1 MNIEIERKFL
11 IKELPSVF
19 EETINIKQYYL
30 SNNDNMVQRLRIFNK
45 EKAIISFKE
54 KTSKMSK
61 YEFEYNIPLEDAHK
75 MISIANVPFIDKKR
89 HIIHIDSLKWEIDEF
104 LDKNKGLIIA
114 EVELTHPGVYSDYK
128 DLAVSQIFPSGW
140 EIRNSRMDLVQS
152 SKKDEIT
159 YQDVKDDRVYTYL
172 DLKRNET
179 KIFKIKLNASY
190 LGKYYLPIVNC
201 EAMYDNKISSNKGGQ
216 WVEVIE

>member
-30 SNNDNMVQRLRIFNK
+30 SNNKNMVQRLRIFNK
-45 EKAIISFKE
+45 ETAIISFKE

-75 MISIANVPFIDKKR
+75 MTSIANVPFIDKKR

-104 LDKNKGLIIA
+104 LGKNKGLIIA
-114 EVELTHPGVYSDYK
+114 EVELKTENQLINIPNWIDKEV
-128 DLAVSQIFPSGW
+128 
-140 EIRNSRMDLVQS
+140 
-152 SKKDEIT
+152 T
-159 YQDVKDDRVYTYL
+159 DDQ
-172 DLKRNET
+172 
-179 KIFKIKLNASY
+179 
-190 LGKYYLPIVNC
+190 KYYNYNLALKP
-201 EAMYDNKISSNKGGQ
+201 YTL
-216 WVEVIE
+216 WL

>member
-114 EVELTHPGVYSDYK
+114 EVELKTENQPINIPNWIGKEV
-128 DLAVSQIFPSGW
+128 
-140 EIRNSRMDLVQS
+140 
-152 SKKDEIT
+152 T
-159 YQDVKDDRVYTYL
+159 DDR
-172 DLKRNET
+172 
-179 KIFKIKLNASY
+179 
-190 LGKYYLPIVNC
+190 KYYNYNLALKPYIL
-201 EAMYDNKISSNKGGQ
+201 
-216 WVEVIE
+216 WL